1 MSMRKEVRKM
11 FKVKDILDLQEIISE
26 QIYDEQ
32 SGYNNLL
39 KAKTLYAV
47 YFTALAED
55 IPINEDIY
63 ELYDKWLEQKLLE
76 KAKKENFNL
85 YIETWCQIETYL
97 EKLEKRN
104 VTLLSSLIKAQ
115 KGEND

>member
-1 MSMRKEVRKM
+1 M

-39 KAKTLYAV
+39 KAKVLYNV
-47 YFTALAED
+47 YFTALAGD
-55 IPINEDIY
+55 ISINEDIY
-63 ELYDKWLEQKLLE
+63 ELYDKWSEQKLLE
-76 KAKKENFNL
+76 KAKRENFDL
-85 YIETWCQIETYL
+85 YIETWNQIVLYL

-104 VTLLSSLIKAQ
+104 TAFLSSLIKAQ

>member
-1 MSMRKEVRKM
+1 M
-11 FKVKDILDLQEIISE
+11 FKIKDILDLQEIIPE

-39 KAKTLYAV
+39 KAKALYDV

-55 IPINEDIY
+55 MTVNEDIY
-63 ELYDKWLEQKLLE
+63 ELYDKWSEQKLLE
-76 KAKKENFNL
+76 KAKKENFDL
-85 YIETWCQIETYL
+85 YIETWNQIVIYL

-104 VTLLSSLIKAQ
+104 TAFLSSLIKAQ